1 MTVVHMTSRALACMY
16 SVRYSNKTTFRK
28 VTLLL
33 PAKLPGAT
41 GGKMPKRD
49 NSGGRVL
56 GTENPWVSV
65 VAHPELASGHSLL
78 LRVLNSVTQCFI
90 QNTALYACLRIFRE
104 L

>member
-56 GTENPWVSV
+56 APKILGPCGSLSRPASNLPVVTLCFSEYSTLSPSVSFRILLCT
-65 VAHPELASGHSLL
+65 LA
-78 LRVLNSVTQCFI
+78 
-90 QNTALYACLRIFRE
+90 
-104 L
+104 